1 MAFDELRNSIKSN
14 INSNGKGEITGD
26 KMQGSLLD
34 IVDEMEAV
42 ADSAAQKEEEG
53 GYEYAAVDGLIDKDG
68 MYWFLPGVKD
78 NDPAHTFA
86 MVGDINAV
94 REDLANDK
102 KDLKDYTDQAIAT
115 AIEDAITRQLNT
127 LI

>member
-1 MAFDELRNSIKSN
+1 MADYKLKYPGEEIDAILDKAKEADPLEDLADIREGASKGMTAIQPYEE
-14 INSNGKGEITGD
+14 NGH
-26 KMQGSLLD
+26 
-34 IVDEMEAV
+34 
-42 ADSAAQKEEEG
+42 
-53 GYEYAAVDGLIDKDG
+53 EYAAVDGLIDKNG
-68 MYWFLPGVKD
+68 AYWYLPEV
-78 NDPAHTFA
+78 NDSDPNHTFA
-86 MVGDINAV
+86 MMGDINAV